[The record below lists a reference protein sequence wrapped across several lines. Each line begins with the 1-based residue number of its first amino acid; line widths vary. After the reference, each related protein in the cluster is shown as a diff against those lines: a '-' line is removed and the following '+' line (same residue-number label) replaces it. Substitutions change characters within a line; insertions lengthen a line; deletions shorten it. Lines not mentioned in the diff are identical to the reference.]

1 MTQVRDGMMIDWDV
15 PIEMDDGIVLRAD
28 VYRPETPG
36 KYPVLISYG
45 PYGKGLA
52 FYDAHF
58 KVVWDSL
65 TEAYPE
71 VASHSSN
78 KYMSWEL
85 PDPERWT
92 REGYI
97 CVRVD
102 SRGSGRSPGEL
113 DMFSPRQAQDFHDC
127 IEWAGAQDWCTGN
140 VGISGISYYASNQW
154 QVASL
159 QPKSLKAMFAFEGA
173 SDVYRELARHGGIL
187 TTFWDNLLAQ
197 VENLQHGMGK
207 RGLRSKVTGDLV
219 SGPDTLPPEEL
230 AAKYRN
236 IYKEFI
242 ARETEDEYYTSR
254 NPDWSKVNVP
264 FVSAANIG
272 GQALHLRGNMEAFA
286 NAASEDKYLE
296 IHGGEHWTH
305 FFTDYGFDMQK
316 AFFDCYLKGD
326 TEAWKDHPRVYL
338 QVRKPDDTLLH
349 RGEEEWPLARTEWTN
364 FYLDARNMRL
374 TTTPPEAES
383 TVSYAGFGDG
393 VTFLSDPFEETTEI
407 TGPSN
412 ARLTLSSETE
422 DADVF
427 LVLRLFGPDM
437 KECNF
442 IGSADAATPL
452 THGWLRAS
460 HRKLDP
466 EKSLPWRPFHSHDEI
481 QKLTPGERVDLEV
494 EVWPTAIEVP
504 KGYRIALSV
513 QGKDYTSPAVKLMP
527 KGVMPRISNNG
538 VGFLTHQSGQD
549 RPAHV
554 FGKTVTLHTGAGG
567 EDAPHVMLPVIPSK

>member
-1 MTQVRDGMMIDWDV
+1 MTQIQDGMLIDWDV
-15 PIEMDDGIVLRAD
+15 PLEMDDGIVLRAD
-28 VYRPETPG
+28 VFRPQQPG

-65 TEAYPE
+65 VEKYPE

-78 KYMSWEL
+78 KYQAWEL

-97 CVRVD
+97 CIRID
-102 SRGSGRSPGEL
+102 SRGSGRSQGEL
-113 DMFSPRQAQDFHDC
+113 DMFSPRQARDFHDC
-127 IEWAGAQDWCTGN
+127 IEWAGTQEWSTGK

-159 QPKSLKAMFAFEGA
+159 QPPHLAAMFAFEGA
-173 SDVYRELARHGGIL
+173 SDFYRELARHGGIL

-197 VENLQHGMGK
+197 VENLQHGMGV
-207 RGLRSKVTGDLV
+207 RGFRSKVTGELV
-219 SGPDTLPPEEL
+219 SGPETLSPEEL
-230 AAKYRN
+230 HANYRSL
-236 IYKEFI
+236 YPEFI
-242 ARETEDEYYTSR
+242 NRETEDEYYTSR
-254 NPDWSKVNVP
+254 NPIWENVKVP

-272 GQALHLRGNMEAFA
+272 GQALHLRGNIEAFV

-305 FFTDYGFDMQK
+305 FFTDYGFNMQK

-326 TEAWKDHPRVYL
+326 TEAWKGSPRVFL
-338 QVRKPDDTLLH
+338 QVRQPNDTMVK
-349 RGEEEWPLARTEWTN
+349 RDESEWPLARTNWTS
-364 FYLDARNMRL
+364 FYLDAANMKL
-374 TTTPPEAES
+374 SLTPPDKEAS
-383 TVSYAGFGDG
+383 VSYKGFGEG
-393 VTFLSDPFEETTEI
+393 VTFLSDPFPETTEI
-407 TGPSN
+407 TGPGT
-412 ARLTLSSETE
+412 AKVKLSSATE

-437 KECNF
+437 KERTF
-442 IGSADAATPL
+442 VGSADSATPL

-460 HRKLDP
+460 HRKLD
-466 EKSLPWRPFHSHDEI
+466 EAKSLPWRPFHTHDEI
-481 QKLTPGERVDLEV
+481 QKLTPNQPVDLDI
-494 EVWPTAIEVP
+494 EVWPTAITVP

-513 QGKDYTSPAVKLMP
+513 QGVDYSSPATRMAASGKMA
-527 KGVMPRISNNG
+527 RISGNG
-538 VGFLTHQSGQD
+538 VGFLTHHSGQD
-549 RPAHV
+549 RPADV
-554 FGKTVTLHTGAGG
+554 FGGTVTLHTGVGG
-567 EDAPHVMLPVIPSK
+567 EDAPHVMLPVIPPK